1 MGPRTRDREEGL
13 QQEQPSRAP
22 APPEPLR
29 DPAALRRVLS
39 PRSVALVG
47 VSADPASFG
56 ARSTTN
62 LRDFAGPVWTVNP
75 KYAGQELH
83 GRPCYGSIADL
94 PEAPDCVL
102 LALPRDGILPAVEA
116 AAARGAGGAIIYAS
130 GYGETGLPERVAE
143 ENTLRET
150 ARSLGLPLVGVNCL
164 GIVDHTIR
172 AGVTFMPEYGRLT
185 APAGGVAITSQSGA
199 LGYALMQA
207 AERGFSVCHLATAGN
222 STDLDVCDLAAFQLS
237 MPECRSVALAVEGLR
252 DARRLFLLGD
262 AARAAG
268 KAVVVLKLGRGEAG
282 AAAAVSHTGS
292 LAGSAAA
299 WSAAFRRAGMA
310 EVEDFDALLETA
322 GLFAKAPK
330 PKARGVAIVTPSG
343 GAGIMAADHAEALG
357 LEMPQPAPETERV
370 LRSAIPD
377 FGAPRNPCDL
387 TAQVATNPSMFDA
400 CMDAMLAD
408 AQYGVVVMPTVYS
421 HHATTAGRMEGM
433 RPHARKHGKPLCIA
447 WLPEQLEGPGAVA
460 ADGAPELPLF
470 RSMRRLMNAIRL
482 WLDHDAA
489 AATRGAAAAAAVP
502 GAPGLDIAVA
512 SLPGDGVV
520 LMEAEA
526 KALFARA
533 GLPVVEERRA
543 TTAEAAGEAAAALG
557 FPVVLKLDSP
567 DIAHK
572 TEVGGVRLNLG
583 NEAAVREAFN
593 AITAAAR
600 HHAPNARVDGVLVQR
615 MARGGVEL
623 ILGAKRDPQFGPMVL
638 VGTGGVQ
645 AELWRDVALDL
656 APVTAEG
663 AERMLRSLKGFA
675 LLDGFRGAERAD
687 IGAVAAAVAAFS
699 SLVAAADERIVEAEI
714 NPLIAGPWGCLAVDG
729 LVRCGGGSSSG

>member
-1 MGPRTRDREEGL
+1 MQHQQPRGAT
-13 QQEQPSRAP
+13 A
-22 APPEPLR
+22 PEPLR
-29 DPAALRRVLS
+29 DPAALRRALS

-47 VSADPASFG
+47 VSGDPASFG

-62 LRDFAGPVWTVNP
+62 LREFAGPVWTVNP

-83 GRPCYGSIADL
+83 GRPCYASIADL
-94 PEAPDCVL
+94 PDAPDCVL
-102 LALPRDGILPAVEA
+102 LALPRTGILPAVRA
-116 AAARGAGGAIIYAS
+116 AAERGAGGAIIYAS
-130 GYGETGLPERVAE
+130 GYGETGLPDRVAE
-143 ENTLRET
+143 EETLRET
-150 ARSLGLPLVGVNCL
+150 ARSLRLPLVGVNCL

-172 AGVTFMPEYGRLT
+172 AGVTFMPEYPRLT
-185 APAGGVAITSQSGA
+185 APPGGVAVTSQSGA

-207 AERGFSVCHLATAGN
+207 AERGFSLCHMATAGN
-222 STDLDVCDLAAFQLS
+222 ATDLDVCDLAAYQLS

-310 EVEDFDALLETA
+310 EVDDFDALLETA

-357 LEMPQPAPETERV
+357 LDMPQPAPETERV
-370 LRSAIPD
+370 LRGAIPE

-387 TAQVATNPSMFDA
+387 TAQVATNPAMFDA

-408 AQYGVVVMPTVYS
+408 SQYGVVVMPVVYS
-421 HHATTAGRMEGM
+421 HHATTQGRMESM
-433 RPHARKHGKPLCIA
+433 RPHARKHGKPVCIA
-447 WLPEQLEGPGAVA
+447 WIPEQLEGPGAVA

-482 WLDHDAA
+482 WLEHDS
-489 AATRGAAAAAAVP
+489 G
-502 GAPGLDIAVA
+502 GAPGAAQTASPDLDLALA
-512 SLPGDGVV
+512 SLPGGGAV

-533 GLPVVEERRA
+533 GLPVVDERRT
-543 TTAEAAGEAAAALG
+543 TTAEAAAEAATALG

-572 TEVGGVRLNLG
+572 TEVGGVKLNLG
-583 NEAAVREAFN
+583 DAAAVREAFD

-600 HHAPNARVDGVLVQR
+600 RHAPDARVDGVLVQR
-615 MARGGVEL
+615 MARKGVEL

-656 APVTAEG
+656 APVTPEG
-663 AERMLRSLKGFA
+663 AERMLRSLKGFP

-687 IGAVAAAVAAFS
+687 LGAVAAAVAAFS
-699 SLVAAADERIVEAEI
+699 SLVAAAGEEIAEAEI

-729 LVRCGGGSSSG
+729 LVRCGGGDPAA

>member
-1 MGPRTRDREEGL
+1 MQHQHPG
-13 QQEQPSRAP
+13 RAP
-22 APPEPLR
+22 AEPLR

-47 VSADPASFG
+47 VSAEPTSFG

-102 LALPRDGILPAVEA
+102 LALPRTGVLAGVRA
-116 AAARGAGGAIIYAS
+116 AAERGAGGVVVYAS
-130 GYGETGLPERVAE
+130 GYGETGLADRVAE
-143 ENTLRET
+143 EEALREA
-150 ARSLGLPLVGVNCL
+150 ARSFSLPLVGVNCL
-164 GIVDHTIR
+164 GVVDHTTR
-172 AGVTFMPEYGRLT
+172 AAVTFMPEYPRLT
-185 APAGGVAITSQSGA
+185 APAGGVAVTSQSGA

-207 AERGFSVCHLATAGN
+207 AERGFSLCHMATAGN
-222 STDLDVCDLAAFQLS
+222 ATDLDVCDLAAYQLS

-262 AARAAG
+262 AARRAG

-322 GLFAKAPK
+322 GLFAKAPR

-357 LEMPQPAPETERV
+357 LDMPQPAPETERV
-370 LRSAIPD
+370 LRGAIPE

-387 TAQVATNPSMFDA
+387 TAQVATNPAMFDA

-408 AQYGVVVMPTVYS
+408 PQYGVVVMPVVYS
-421 HHATTAGRMEGM
+421 HHATTAGRMESM
-433 RPHARKHGKPLCIA
+433 RPHARKHGKPVCIA
-447 WLPEQLEGPGAVA
+447 WIPEQLEGPGAVA
-460 ADGAPELPLF
+460 ADSAPELPLF
-470 RSMRRLMNAIRL
+470 RSTRRLMNAIRL
-482 WLDHDAA
+482 WLEHDAQ
-489 AATRGAAAAAAVP
+489 GAAAQGADPAA
-502 GAPGLDIAVA
+502 APGLESAMA
-512 SLPGDGVV
+512 SLPDGGT

-543 TTAEAAGEAAAALG
+543 ATAEAAAEAAATLG

-572 TEVGGVRLNLG
+572 TEVGGVKLNL
-583 NEAAVREAFN
+583 ADADAVRGAFGD
-593 AITAAAR
+593 IAASAR
-600 HHAPNARVDGVLVQR
+600 RHAPGARVDGVLVQR
-615 MARGGVEL
+615 MARKGVEL
-623 ILGAKRDPQFGPMVL
+623 ILGCKRDPQFGPMVL
-638 VGTGGVQ
+638 VGTGGVM
-645 AELWRDVALDL
+645 AELFRDVALDL
-656 APVTAEG
+656 APVTPERAE
-663 AERMLRSLKGFA
+663 AMLRSLKGFP
-675 LLDGFRGAERAD
+675 LLDGFRGAEKAD
-687 IGAVAAAVAAFS
+687 VAAVAEAVAAFS
-699 SLVAAADERIVEAEI
+699 ALVAAAGERIAEAEI

-729 LVRCGGGSSSG
+729 LVRCGPA

>member
-1 MGPRTRDREEGL
+1 M
-13 QQEQPSRAP
+13 
-22 APPEPLR
+22 
-29 DPAALRRVLS
+29 
-39 PRSVALVG
+39 VG

-56 ARSTTN
+56 ARTTTN
-62 LRDFAGPVWTVNP
+62 LREFVGPVWTVNP

-83 GRPCYGSIADL
+83 GRPCYGSIADI

-102 LALPRDGILPAVEA
+102 LALPRTGILPAVKA
-116 AAARGAGGAIIYAS
+116 TAARGAGGAIIYAS
-130 GYGETGLPERVAE
+130 GFGETGLPERVAE
-143 ENTLRET
+143 ENTLRKT

-172 AGVTFMPEYGRLT
+172 AGVTFMPEYQRLS

-207 AERGFSVCHLATAGN
+207 AERGFSVCHLTTAGN
-222 STDLDVCDLAAFQLS
+222 ATDLDVCDLAAYQLS

-252 DARRLFLLGD
+252 DARRLFLLGE

-322 GLFAKAPK
+322 GLFAKAPGR

-387 TAQVATNPSMFDA
+387 TAQVATDPSMFDA
-400 CMDAMLAD
+400 CMDAMLSD
-408 AQYGVVVMPTVYS
+408 AQYGVVVMPSVYS

-433 RPHARKHGKPLCIA
+433 RPHVQKHGKPLCIA

-489 AATRGAAAAAAVP
+489 VAAHAARGEAAAAVP
-502 GAPGLDIAVA
+502 ATVPGLDLAVA
-512 SLPGDGVV
+512 SLPGDGTV

-533 GLPVVEERRA
+533 GLPVVEERRT
-543 TTAEAAGEAAAALG
+543 TTAEAAAEAATALG

-572 TEVGGVRLNLG
+572 TEVGGVKLNLG
-583 NEAAVREAFN
+583 NEAAVREAFD
-593 AITAAAR
+593 AIIASAR
-600 HHAPNARVDGVLVQR
+600 HHAPNARLDGVLVQR

-656 APVTAEG
+656 APVTPEG
-663 AERMLRSLKGFA
+663 AERMLRSLKGFP

-687 IGAVAAAVAAFS
+687 IGAVAGAVAAFS

-714 NPLIAGPWGCLAVDG
+714 NPLIAGSWGCLAVDG
-729 LVRCGGGSSSG
+729 LVRCGGGAPA

>member
-1 MGPRTRDREEGL
+1 LQNQQPR
-13 QQEQPSRAP
+13 RA
-22 APPEPLR
+22 AAPEPLR

-47 VSADPASFG
+47 VSGDPASFG

-94 PEAPDCVL
+94 PDAPDCVL
-102 LALPRDGILPAVEA
+102 LALPRTGILPAVRA
-116 AAARGAGGAIIYAS
+116 AAERGAGGAIIYAS
-130 GYGETGLPERVAE
+130 GYGETGLPDRVAE
-143 ENTLRET
+143 EETLRET
-150 ARSLGLPLVGVNCL
+150 ARSSSLPLVGVNCL

-172 AGVTFMPEYGRLT
+172 AGVTFMPEYPRLT
-185 APAGGVAITSQSGA
+185 APPGGVAVTSQSGA

-207 AERGFSVCHLATAGN
+207 AERGFSLCHMATAGN
-222 STDLDVCDLAAFQLS
+222 ATDLDVCDLAAYQLS

-262 AARAAG
+262 AARTAG

-357 LEMPQPAPETERV
+357 LDMPQPAPETERV
-370 LRSAIPD
+370 LRGAIPE

-387 TAQVATNPSMFDA
+387 TAQVATNPAMFDA

-408 AQYGVVVMPTVYS
+408 AQYGVVVMPVVYS
-421 HHATTAGRMEGM
+421 HHATTQGRMESM
-433 RPHARKHGKPLCIA
+433 RPHARKHGKPVCIA
-447 WLPEQLEGPGAVA
+447 WIPEQLEGPGAVA

-470 RSMRRLMNAIRL
+470 RSTRRLMNAIRL
-482 WLDHDAA
+482 WLEHDGGGAA
-489 AATRGAAAAAAVP
+489 GGAPAATSQD
-502 GAPGLDIAVA
+502 LDLAVA
-512 SLPGDGVV
+512 SLPGGGAV

-533 GLPVVEERRA
+533 GLPVVDERRT
-543 TTAEAAGEAAAALG
+543 TTAQAAAEAAAALG

-572 TEVGGVRLNLG
+572 TEVGGVRLDLG
-583 NEAAVREAFN
+583 SVDAVREAFD
-593 AITAAAR
+593 AIVASAR

-615 MARGGVEL
+615 MARKGVEL
-623 ILGAKRDPQFGPMVL
+623 ILGAKRDPQFGSMVL

-656 APVTAEG
+656 APVTPERAE
-663 AERMLRSLKGFA
+663 AMLRSLKGFP
-675 LLDGFRGAERAD
+675 LLDGFRGAEKADVRA
-687 IGAVAAAVAAFS
+687 VSAAVAAFS
-699 SLVAAADERIVEAEI
+699 SLVAAAGDRIAEAEI

-729 LVRCGGGSSSG
+729 LVRCGEGSD

>member
-1 MGPRTRDREEGL
+1 MQHQQPR
-13 QQEQPSRAP
+13 RA
-22 APPEPLR
+22 AAPEPLR

-47 VSADPASFG
+47 VSGDPASFG

-94 PEAPDCVL
+94 PDAPDCVL
-102 LALPRDGILPAVEA
+102 LALPRTGILPAVQA
-116 AAARGAGGAIIYAS
+116 AAERGAGGAIIYAS
-130 GYGETGLPERVAE
+130 GYGETGLPDRVAE
-143 ENTLRET
+143 EETLRET
-150 ARSLGLPLVGVNCL
+150 ARSSSLPLVGVNCL

-172 AGVTFMPEYGRLT
+172 AGVTFMPEYPRLT
-185 APAGGVAITSQSGA
+185 APPGGVAVTSQSGA

-207 AERGFSVCHLATAGN
+207 AERGFSLCHMATAGN
-222 STDLDVCDLAAFQLS
+222 ATDLDVCDLAAYQLS

-357 LEMPQPAPETERV
+357 LDMPQPAPETERV
-370 LRSAIPD
+370 LRGAIPE

-387 TAQVATNPSMFDA
+387 TAQVATNPAMFDA

-408 AQYGVVVMPTVYS
+408 AQYGVVVMPVVYS
-421 HHATTAGRMEGM
+421 HHATTQGRMESM
-433 RPHARKHGKPLCIA
+433 RPHARKHGKPVCIA
-447 WLPEQLEGPGAVA
+447 WIPEQLEGPGAVA

-470 RSMRRLMNAIRL
+470 RSTRRLMNAIRL
-482 WLDHDAA
+482 WLEHDGGGAA
-489 AATRGAAAAAAVP
+489 GGAPAATSQD
-502 GAPGLDIAVA
+502 LDLAVA
-512 SLPGDGVV
+512 SLPGGGAV

-533 GLPVVEERRA
+533 GLPVVDERR
-543 TTAEAAGEAAAALG
+543 TTTTQAAAEAAAALG

-572 TEVGGVRLNLG
+572 TEVGGVRLDLG
-583 NEAAVREAFN
+583 SVDAVREAFD
-593 AITAAAR
+593 AIVASAR

-615 MARGGVEL
+615 MARKGVEL
-623 ILGAKRDPQFGPMVL
+623 ILGAKRDPQFGSMVL

-656 APVTAEG
+656 APVTPERAE
-663 AERMLRSLKGFA
+663 AMLRSLKGFP
-675 LLDGFRGAERAD
+675 LLDGFRGAEKADVRA
-687 IGAVAAAVAAFS
+687 VSAAVAAFS
-699 SLVAAADERIVEAEI
+699 SLVAAAGDRIAEAEI

-729 LVRCGGGSSSG
+729 LVRCGEGSD

>member
-1 MGPRTRDREEGL
+1 L
-13 QQEQPSRAP
+13 QQEQHGREASAQP
-22 APPEPLR
+22 PPEPLR
-29 DPAALRRVLS
+29 DAATLRRVLS
-39 PRSVALVG
+39 PRSVALIG
-47 VSADPASFG
+47 VSADPGSFG

-83 GRPCYGSIADL
+83 GRPCFGSIADL

-102 LALPRDGILPAVEA
+102 IALPRAGVLPAVQA
-116 AAARGAGGAIIYAS
+116 AGARGAGGAIIYAS
-130 GYGETGLPERVAE
+130 GYGETGLPDRME
-143 ENTLRET
+143 EEEELRRT
-150 ARSLGLPLVGVNCL
+150 ARSLGLALVGVNCL

-172 AGVTFMPEYGRLT
+172 AGVTFMPEYQRLS

-207 AERGFSVCHLATAGN
+207 AERGFSLCHMATAGN
-222 STDLDVCDLAAFQLS
+222 ATDLDVCDLAAFQLS

-322 GLFAKAPK
+322 GLFAKAPR

-357 LEMPQPAPETERV
+357 LDMPQPAPETERV
-370 LRSAIPD
+370 LRGAIPD

-387 TAQVATNPSMFDA
+387 TAQVATNPAMFDA

-408 AQYGVVVMPTVYS
+408 TQYGVVVMPVVYS
-421 HHATTAGRMEGM
+421 HHATTQGRMESM

-447 WLPEQLEGPGAVA
+447 WVPEQLEGPGAAA
-460 ADGAPELPLF
+460 ADSAPELPLF

-489 AATRGAAAAAAVP
+489 AAAGAAAGAGAVPP
-502 GAPGLDIAVA
+502 GAPGLDLAVA
-512 SLPGDGVV
+512 ALPGGGAV

-533 GLPVVEERRA
+533 GLPVVDERRT
-543 TTAEAAGEAAAALG
+543 TTAAAAAEAAAALG

-572 TEVGGVRLNLG
+572 TEVGGVKLNLG
-583 NEAAVREAFN
+583 SEAAVREAFD
-593 AITAAAR
+593 AITASAR
-600 HHAPNARVDGVLVQR
+600 RHAPNARIDGVLVQR
-615 MARGGVEL
+615 MARSGVEL
-623 ILGAKRDPQFGPMVL
+623 ILGAKRDPQFGSMVL

-656 APVTAEG
+656 APVTPEG
-663 AERMLRSLKGFA
+663 AERMLRSLKGFP
-675 LLDGFRGAERAD
+675 LLDGFRGAERCD

-699 SLVAAADERIVEAEI
+699 SLVAAAGERIAEAEI

-729 LVRCGGGSSSG
+729 LVRCGGGGGAGAAG